1 MLAFPS
7 RLSSFPLRAVLLAPL
22 AAAALGMIGLEEVK
36 ASTNDALRLPTSN
49 RATAT
54 AGSTLQ
60 DSPKVVLDQAWQIVN
75 REYVDDHFNHTD
87 WQATRQRLLGQEYSS
102 PEAAYNALRAALRQ
116 LNDPYTRFL
125 SPTEY
130 SDLTDQTAG
139 EVSGIGVQV
148 QRNDNRVV
156 ITAITPGSPAEQA
169 GLVVGDHL
177 VMVDGQSTSN
187 LTAEGVNQRLRG
199 AENSQVTLSVARN
212 GATPRSIIVTRAR
225 MEMPA
230 VEYTR
235 RTVGGRPIGYIR
247 LMEFNAHAAEQM
259 ERAILS
265 LTQEGVEGF
274 VLDLR
279 GNPGG
284 LLFASIDIGR
294 MWLQHGPIVRTVYRD
309 GTTESLSANRTA
321 LTQLPLTVL
330 VDRRSASSSE
340 ILTGALQDNRRATVV
355 GTPTFGKALVQTL
368 HGLSDGSGLTVTV
381 AHYFTPNGT
390 DISRKGIT
398 PDVTVEL
405 NERQRSEL
413 FANPSRL
420 GTDTDPQFVRAA
432 EVLEQTIIAR
442 QSSQGPR
449 QLGQVQ
455 PTEP

>member
-187 LTAEGVNQRLRG
+187 LTAEGVNRRLRG

-212 GATPRSIIVTRAR
+212 GGTPRSIIVTRAR

>member
-1 MLAFPS
+1 MLVFPS
-7 RLSSFPLRAVLLAPL
+7 QRIVFPLRALLVAPL
-22 AAAALGMIGLEEVK
+22 AAAITLGWVGLDGVK
-36 ASTNDALRLPTSN
+36 ASTSDALRMPTSAPTN
-49 RATAT
+49 TV
-54 AGSTLQ
+54 GSDLQ
-60 DSPKVVLDQAWQIVN
+60 DSPKAVLDQAWQIVN
-75 REYVDDHFNHTD
+75 QEYVDDHFNHTD

-102 PEAAYNALRAALRQ
+102 PEAAYSALRMALRQ

-148 QRNDNRVV
+148 QRQGNRVV
-156 ITAITPGSPAEQA
+156 VSAINPGSPAEQS
-169 GLVVGDHL
+169 GLAVGDQI
-177 VMVDGQSTSN
+177 VMVDGQATTH
-187 LTAEGVNQRLRG
+187 LTAEGVAQRLRG
-199 AENSQVTLSVARN
+199 AENSQVTLSVSRN
-212 GATPRSIIVTRAR
+212 GGGPRSVIVTRAR

-230 VEYTR
+230 VEYAR
-235 RTVGGRPIGYIR
+235 RNVGGRSIGYIR
-247 LMEFNAHAAEQM
+247 LLEFNAHAAEQM
-259 ERAILS
+259 ERAILA
-265 LTQEGVEGF
+265 LTEEGVEGF

-284 LLFASIDIGR
+284 LLLSSIDIGR
-294 MWLQHGPIVRTVYRD
+294 MWLQHGPIVRTTYRD

-340 ILTGALQDNRRATVV
+340 ILTGALQDNNRATVV

-368 HGLSDGSGLTVTV
+368 HGLADGSGLTVTV

-398 PDVTVEL
+398 PNVTVEI
-405 NERQRSEL
+405 NERQRSDL
-413 FANPSRL
+413 FSNPNQL
-420 GTDTDPQFVRAA
+420 GTEADPQFVRAT

-449 QLGQVQ
+449 QLGRVQ

>member
-1 MLAFPS
+1 MLVFSS
-7 RLSSFPLRAVLLAPL
+7 RLPSFPPRAFLLAPL
-22 AAAALGMIGLEEVK
+22 AAVALGMMGLESVQ
-36 ASTNDALRLPTSN
+36 ASTSDALRLPTSDQ
-49 RATAT
+49 ATAT
-54 AGSTLQ
+54 VGSTLQ
-60 DSPKVVLDQAWQIVN
+60 DSPKAVLDQAWQIVN
-75 REYVDDHFNHTD
+75 QEYVDDHFNHTD
-87 WQATRQRLLGQEYSS
+87 WQATRQRLLSQEYSS

-125 SPTEY
+125 SPSEY

-139 EVSGIGVQV
+139 EISGIGVQV

-156 ITAITPGSPAEQA
+156 ITAITPDSPAEQA
-169 GLVVGDHL
+169 GLVVGDHI
-177 VMVDGQSTSN
+177 VMVDGQSTTH
-187 LTAEGVNQRLRG
+187 LTAEGVAQRLRG
-199 AENSQVTLSVARN
+199 DENSQVTLSVARN
-212 GATPRSIIVTRAR
+212 GGSPRSVIVTRAR
-225 MEMPA
+225 METPA
-230 VEYTR
+230 VDYAR
-235 RTVGGRPIGYIR
+235 RTVGGRAIGYIR
-247 LMEFNAHAAEQM
+247 LTEFNAHAAEQM
-259 ERAILS
+259 ERAILA
-265 LTQEGVEGF
+265 LTEEGVEGF

-284 LLFASIDIGR
+284 LLLSSIDIGR

-309 GTTESLSANRTA
+309 GTSESLSANRTA

-340 ILTGALQDNRRATVV
+340 ILTGALQDNNRATVV

-368 HGLSDGSGLTVTV
+368 HGLADGSGLTVTV

-405 NERQRSEL
+405 NDRQRNEL
-413 FANPSRL
+413 FSNPNRL
-420 GTDTDPQFVRAA
+420 GTDADLQYLRAT

-442 QSSQGPR
+442 QNSQGPR

>member
-1 MLAFPS
+1 MLVLPQKLPTVS
-7 RLSSFPLRAVLLAPL
+7 LRALLLAPL
-22 AAAALGMIGLEEVK
+22 AAVALGGVSLAPAT
-36 ASTNDALRLPTSN
+36 ASTSEALRLPTQS
-49 RATAT
+49 RSVAV
-54 AGSTLQ
+54 GSDLQ
-60 DSPKVVLDQAWQIVN
+60 ESPKAVLDQAWQIVN
-75 REYVDDHFNHTD
+75 REYVDTSFNQTD
-87 WQATRQRLLGQEYSS
+87 WLATRQRLLSQDYTSR
-102 PEAAYNALRAALRQ
+102 EAAYSALRAALRQ

-125 SPTEY
+125 SPAEY

-139 EVSGIGVQV
+139 EISGIGVQV
-148 QRNDNRVV
+148 QRQENRVV

-169 GLVVGDHL
+169 GLMVGDHV
-177 VMVDGQSTSN
+177 VMVDGQSTAN
-187 LTAEGVNQRLRG
+187 LTAEGVSQRLRG
-199 AENSQVTLSVARN
+199 AENSQVTVSIGRN
-212 GATPRSIIVTRAR
+212 GGNPRSIIVTRAR

-230 VEYTR
+230 VEYAN
-235 RTVGGRPIGYIR
+235 RTVGGRSIGYIR
-247 LMEFNAHAAEQM
+247 LIEFNAHAAPQM
-259 ERAILS
+259 ERAILA
-265 LTQEGVEGF
+265 LTAEGVEGF

-284 LLFASIDIGR
+284 LLLASIDIGR

-340 ILTGALQDNRRATVV
+340 ILTGALQDNRRAAVV

-398 PDVTVEL
+398 PDVVVEL
-405 NERQRSEL
+405 NDRQRSEL
-413 FANPSRL
+413 FSNPNRL
-420 GTDTDPQFVRAA
+420 GTDADLQFVRATEA
-432 EVLEQTIIAR
+432 LEQAIIAR
-442 QSSQGPR
+442 QGTQGPR
-449 QLGQVQ
+449 QLGRIE

>member
-1 MLAFPS
+1 MLVSPSKPPAFLL
-7 RLSSFPLRAVLLAPL
+7 RSFLLAPL
-22 AAAALGMIGLEEVK
+22 AAASLGMIGFEDVK
-36 ASTNDALRLPTSN
+36 ASTSDALRLPDSE
-49 RATAT
+49 RAAVTV
-54 AGSTLQ
+54 GSDLQ
-60 DSPKVVLDQAWQIVN
+60 DSPKAVLDQAWQIVN
-75 REYVDDHFNHTD
+75 QEYVDEHFNHTD
-87 WQATRQRLLGQEYSS
+87 WQATRQQLLGQEYSS
-102 PEAAYNALRAALRQ
+102 PEAAYAALRAALRQ

-125 SPTEY
+125 SPAEY

-169 GLVVGDHL
+169 GLTVGDHI
-177 VMVDGQSTSN
+177 VMVDGQSTTH
-187 LTAEGVNQRLRG
+187 LTAEGVAQRLRG
-199 AENSQVTLSVARN
+199 DENSQVTLSVARN
-212 GATPRSIIVTRAR
+212 GGSPRSVIVTRAR

-230 VEYTR
+230 VDYAR
-235 RTVGGRPIGYIR
+235 RTVGGRAIGYIR
-247 LMEFNAHAAEQM
+247 LTEFNAHAAEQM
-259 ERAILS
+259 ERAILA
-265 LTQEGVEGF
+265 LTEEGVEGF

-284 LLFASIDIGR
+284 LLLSSIDIGR

-309 GTTESLSANRTA
+309 GTSESLTANRTA

-340 ILTGALQDNRRATVV
+340 ILTGALQDNNRATIV

-368 HGLSDGSGLTVTV
+368 HGLADGSGLTVTV

-398 PDVTVEL
+398 PDITVEL

-420 GTDTDPQFVRAA
+420 GTDADPQFVRAS

>member
-1 MLAFPS
+1 MLVSPQTFPP
-7 RLSSFPLRAVLLAPL
+7 RLLPVLLIAPL
-22 AAAALGMIGLEEVK
+22 TAVALGFGSIREVK
-36 ASTNDALRLPTSN
+36 ASTSDALRLPASSHS
-49 RATAT
+49 AAPV
-54 AGSTLQ
+54 GSDLQ
-60 DSPKVVLDQAWQIVN
+60 ESPKTVLDQAWQIVN
-75 REYVDDHFNHTD
+75 REYVDTHFNQTD
-87 WQATRQRLLGQEYSS
+87 WLATRQRLLSQDYSS
-102 PEAAYNALRAALRQ
+102 REAAYRALRDALRQ

-148 QRNDNRVV
+148 QRQGNRVV
-156 ITAITPGSPAEQA
+156 ITALTPGSPAEQA
-169 GLVVGDHL
+169 GLAVGDHL
-177 VMVDGQSTSN
+177 VMVDGQSTTH
-187 LTAEGVNQRLRG
+187 LTAEGVSQRLRG

-212 GATPRSIIVTRAR
+212 GGNPRSVIVTRAR

-230 VEYTR
+230 VDYAR
-235 RTVGGRPIGYIR
+235 RIAGGRPVGYIR
-247 LMEFNAHAAEQM
+247 LMEFNAHAADQM
-259 ERAILS
+259 EQAILA
-265 LTQEGVEGF
+265 LTAEGVEGF

-284 LLFASIDIGR
+284 LLLASIDIGR

-368 HGLSDGSGLTVTV
+368 HGLADGSGLTVTV

-398 PDVTVEL
+398 PDVVSEL
-405 NERQRSEL
+405 NDRQRSEL
-413 FANPSRL
+413 FSNPSRL
-420 GTDTDPQFVRAA
+420 GTETDSQFVRAT
-432 EVLEQTIIAR
+432 EVLEQTILAR
-442 QSSQGPR
+442 QSGPGPR
-449 QLGQVQ
+449 QLGQIQ
-455 PTEP
+455 PTAP